1 MAETNKDANQ
11 KPETKKKTFKE
22 MKMEFKMKHP
32 KLVKG
37 LEVAGGVVIGVA
49 TLAAGFAAGKSVYG
63 GGNKYIELPK
73 RSDTLPDFEHA
84 DEIEVEAKEVEF

>member
-1 MAETNKDANQ
+1 MAENKKDANQ
-11 KPETKKKTFKE
+11 KPETKKKTLKE
-22 MKMEFKMKHP
+22 MRMEFKMKHP
-32 KLVKG
+32 KLSKG

-63 GGNKYIELPK
+63 GGKYIELPK
-73 RSDTLPDFEHA
+73 RDSTLPDFEHA